1 MGEPVEV
8 FLGFDPGGIGKFGW
22 SICWENCEGEF
33 VQRDSGIGNCA
44 GEVVTAVL
52 GELPPN
58 SRVLAAGIDAPLFWD
73 RTGSMYRRADE
84 IIQEAGGHPVAI
96 NGLYGAVVAQ
106 GVLLAGLLCQHFGNL
121 AITEAFP
128 GALRGLLDPL
138 PTVLNPA
145 EGETAHERDA
155 RTGAYA
161 AWAMWNGLDGW
172 RNLFWAEPDPFL
184 LLEQPVSYWMPIP

>member
-1 MGEPVEV
+1 MNEPVEV
-8 FLGFDPGGIGKFGW
+8 FLGFDPGGIGNFGW
-22 SICWENCEGEF
+22 SICQATAGQLE
-33 VQRDSGIGNCA
+33 QRSSGVANNA

-58 SRVLAAGIDAPLFWD
+58 AHVLAAGIDAPLFWD
-73 RTGSMYRRADE
+73 RRGSMHRRVDE
-84 IIQEAGGHPVAI
+84 IIQEAGGQPVAI

-106 GVLLAGLLCQHFGNL
+106 GVLLAGLLRQHFGNL

-128 GALRGLLDPL
+128 SALRGLLETL
-138 PTVLNPA
+138 PVVLNPI

-155 RTGAYA
+155 RTAAYA